1 MRLLIVAN
9 VCPYP
14 IRGGIHLR
22 LFHLLER
29 IARHHEVT
37 LCCHTWAEED
47 KQGADEL
54 RRRGIR
60 TFTGPLSRTPGWPQ
74 AWQAALNAMRAIPP
88 ELALY
93 RSSDLMKTIRK

>member
-1 MRLLIVAN
+1 MLRDSGLHLLIVAN

-29 IARHHEVT
+29 IARHHQVT

-60 TFTGPLSRTPGWPQ
+60 TFTGPLSRTPRHNRF
-74 AWQAALNAMRAIPP
+74 AK
-88 ELALY
+88 LAFMTR
-93 RSSDLMKTIRK
+93 RSAPRGCDG